1 MGCNMQRR
9 LCVQAWSTLF
19 GLGEDNSGR
28 SKIAQAMRICPD
40 LLTSSQDV
48 AALADWASSAWDY
61 MVRMRKPLPLCLF
74 ASGHQCMPMLTVN
87 AGSCRPRSLLRE
99 CRALCPGRV

>member
-1 MGCNMQRR
+1 MGCNMQRG
-9 LCVQAWSTLF
+9 CAQAWSTLF

-61 MVRMRKPLPLCLF
+61 MVR
-74 ASGHQCMPMLTVN
+74 
-87 AGSCRPRSLLRE
+87 
-99 CRALCPGRV
+99 